1 MLYASLEWLR
11 ESDAITDNDIEVFNK
26 VKQCRNNIAHE
37 ISRMLSEGLPKDFA
51 DRFGDMTSLIAK
63 VERWWIVYFEIP
75 LNPEVANREIN
86 EDELVP
92 GPIAGLK
99 MMIDVALG
107 DDEISK
113 YYINEFRKQFP
124 NHKFSISSPLDNLP
138 PPS

>member
-1 MLYASLEWLR
+1 VLYASLEWLR

-51 DRFGDMTSLIAK
+51 DRFGGMISLITK

-86 EDELVP
+86 EDEIVP
-92 GPIAGLK
+92 GPIVG
-99 MMIDVALG
+99 
-107 DDEISK
+107 
-113 YYINEFRKQFP
+113 
-124 NHKFSISSPLDNLP
+124 
-138 PPS
+138 